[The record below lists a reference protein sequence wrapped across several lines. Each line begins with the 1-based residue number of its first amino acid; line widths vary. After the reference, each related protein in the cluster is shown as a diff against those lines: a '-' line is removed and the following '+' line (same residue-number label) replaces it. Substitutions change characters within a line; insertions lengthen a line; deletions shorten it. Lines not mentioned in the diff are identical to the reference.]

1 MNTISFE
8 VPKGI
13 KITEDLIKRCQLAV
27 LPELA
32 ESHALSICGEHFG
45 IEFKLGKYNS
55 KGFDLISL
63 DGSVVVEVKQTS
75 KPHSKAHV
83 YLQVQSTWPKYGIC
97 THMLILDYYNVK
109 NRCSIIPHDEFFAS
123 KFHGPTK
130 QWRWDIDYGTRI
142 SENTNLFK
150 KYEVQI

>member
-32 ESHALSICGEHFG
+32 ESHALSICEKHFG

-63 DGSVVVEVKQTS
+63 DGSVVV
-75 KPHSKAHV
+75 
-83 YLQVQSTWPKYGIC
+83 
-97 THMLILDYYNVK
+97 
-109 NRCSIIPHDEFFAS
+109 
-123 KFHGPTK
+123 
-130 QWRWDIDYGTRI
+130 
-142 SENTNLFK
+142 
-150 KYEVQI
+150 